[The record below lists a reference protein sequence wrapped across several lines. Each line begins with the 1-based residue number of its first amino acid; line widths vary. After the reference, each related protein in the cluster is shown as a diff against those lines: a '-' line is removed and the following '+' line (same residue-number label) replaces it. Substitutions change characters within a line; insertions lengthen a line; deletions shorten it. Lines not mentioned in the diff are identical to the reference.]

1 MTFPRDPHDPP
12 AWNDGGRA
20 DDGGSGQ
27 APRPWDE
34 PSIQDQPVPPP
45 PAFPPAGA
53 WGGGANPYGEPPAYG
68 APAFGAPPSDGQPYG
83 GSPFGGQPYGAPP
96 PYGPTSGSRRPAPAT
111 AGEATA
117 VAFSRFGRAA
127 GTLIAVTVI
136 VGVLTIVLQLALGIL
151 LAAVGLAD
159 PSAPSSPLGDLRGG
173 FTYVGNVLVTAA
185 GAFVSAVLSLVVTVG
200 ALRLVRTGAASVA
213 DFFDLPRGWVGYVG
227 GLTLLT
233 TVPALVPSPGLS
245 LVLSLLS
252 LVAWIAILFAAC
264 HLVDAPGDPVAAF
277 RASARTVGAH
287 LGQTL
292 LLLVITFGL
301 TLVGVLACV
310 VGLLVAVPVSA
321 VALVALYTGF
331 RGEVVPA

>member
-1 MTFPRDPHDPP
+1 MTTPRDPHDPP

-20 DDGGSGQ
+20 DDGGLHQ

-53 WGGGANPYGEPPAYG
+53 WGGGANPSGEPPAYG
-68 APAFGAPPSDGQPYG
+68 APAYGAPPSDGPPY
-83 GSPFGGQPYGAPP
+83 GGQPYGGQPYAAPP

-111 AGEATA
+111 AGDATA

-136 VGVLTIVLQLALGIL
+136 VGVLTIVLQLALGAL
-151 LAAVGLAD
+151 LAAVGLA
-159 PSAPSSPLGDLRGG
+159 APSPPSSALEDLRGG

-200 ALRLVRTGAASVA
+200 ALRLVRTGAASVG
-213 DFFDLPRGWVGYVG
+213 DFFDLPRGWVGYAG
-227 GLTLLT
+227 GLTLLS

-245 LVLSLLS
+245 ILLSLLS

-277 RASARTVGAH
+277 RASASTVGAH